1 MVLCGPNE
9 IRPTRAR
16 ASGNC
21 NGSVEVVYGFA
32 VIASGRCG
40 YTHLF
45 CWFDHSSCTV
55 YPATCL
61 KVQAQISPISP
72 LVSSYQPEPG
82 TGSVIASH
90 SSCELVP
97 VSASKACI
105 PPRQPLHV
113 GYGITA

>member
-21 NGSVEVVYGFA
+21 NGSVEVAYGFA
-32 VIASGRCG
+32 LTASGRWG

-55 YPATCL
+55 YPPTCL

-82 TGSVIASH
+82 TGSVIASQRQG
-90 SSCELVP
+90 ELDP
-97 VSASKACI
+97 ATQQNA
-105 PPRQPLHV
+105 
-113 GYGITA
+113 